1 MAEIDKSLPNT
12 KTKLEIPAEEELQE
26 VAVQEEHPETR
37 GSVWKE
43 RHKQQKQVK
52 QDLGYNVE

>member
-26 VAVQEEHPETR
+26 VAVQDAIEEQENPKLKLH
-37 GSVWKE
+37 
-43 RHKQQKQVK
+43 QKTMV
-52 QDLGYNVE
+52 V